1 MVARHLPYEIQAAG
15 LSDVGLVRQ
24 VNEDVWAEIPEL
36 SLYVLADGM
45 GGHRAGEVAASQA
58 VTFFCEKMRDFFR
71 EAPKNVSLGQMR
83 REIEHVIGLVNSH
96 VYHMGIKNRELK
108 GMGTTLCCLH
118 FHQEGLIHA
127 HVGDSR
133 IYRLRRSALH
143 QLTKD
148 HSLLR
153 ELVDIGEINEK
164 QAQEFLYKHIITK
177 AVGTEEFVEP
187 SVHVSDVEKN
197 DVYLICSDGLS
208 DLLPA
213 DTIESVLVSTP
224 NVKDAAEKLVAYAKV
239 KGGHDNITVV
249 VIAVEEVSGEEH
261 ISG

>member
-1 MVARHLPYEIQAAG
+1 MPYKIQAAG

-36 SLYVLADGM
+36 CLYVLADGM

-58 VTFFCEKMRDFFR
+58 VSTFCEKMRKFFA
-71 EAPKNVSLGQMR
+71 EAPPNVSLGQMR
-83 REIEHVIGLVNSH
+83 REVEHAIGLVNSH
-96 VYHMGIKNRELK
+96 VYNMGLENRDLR

-118 FHQEGLIHA
+118 FHYEGLIHA

-133 IYRLRRSALH
+133 IYRLRSKSLH

-153 ELVDIGEINEK
+153 ELVDIGEINEQ
-164 QAQEFLYKHIITK
+164 QAHEFLYKHIITK
-177 AVGTEEFVEP
+177 AVGTEEVVDP

-208 DLLPA
+208 DLMPA
-213 DTIESVLVSTP
+213 NLIESILVNAST
-224 NVKDAAEKLVAYAKV
+224 VEEAAENLVACAKE

-249 VIAVEEVSGEEH
+249 VIAVEEVADGEH
-261 ISG
+261 LP